1 MIKSIASN
9 EAEVIEM
16 FVITIPARSIIELAN
31 KFGDLVRVIVIV
43 IVITLVIVI
52 SIVLIIVAALVIAAS
67 ILHAIVIIMIV
78 GVHSCRTRAN
88 NNSENYNSEI

>member
-43 IVITLVIVI
+43 IVMTVI
-52 SIVLIIVAALVIAAS
+52 SIVLKLVIELVIAA
-67 ILHAIVIIMIV
+67 
-78 GVHSCRTRAN
+78 
-88 NNSENYNSEI
+88 